1 MMAEPGKDAE
11 IRYNAA
17 ERQLIGMIR
26 ELKYGEIRVIV
37 QDGKPVRA
45 EEIKKSVVLEQDEK

>member
-1 MMAEPGKDAE
+1 MAEPEKETLHSYAE
-11 IRYNAA
+11 K
-17 ERQLIGMIR
+17 QLLHMIR

-45 EEIKKSVVLEQDEK
+45 EEIKKSVVLGQDENK